1 MKIRP
6 LSILLLAV
14 ILLAI
19 AACRPASL
27 PPEDELPTPAPDVI
41 AQAATATQPPA
52 ATLPAPT
59 ATQPAPTATQPA
71 PTATQPAA
79 TATTPPPGTPAE
91 TPSLPPPPPL
101 VVNATQ
107 PQGFGQVS
115 GTLTYDAD
123 FLLRIDARRTNQPDE
138 PGAGIERVEF
148 YVSSATNPQI
158 YTHTEYNHAYCIFS
172 GGEPTCNPWPFADGA
187 FRWGAGG
194 PPIEPG
200 VYFVEAV
207 FFYTPESDDG
217 SGITEDRWFFDFE
230 IEAP

>member
-14 ILLAI
+14 ILLAM

-41 AQAATATQPPA
+41 AQAATATQPPT
-52 ATLPAPT
+52 ATL
-59 ATQPAPTATQPA
+59 PA

-79 TATTPPPGTPAE
+79 TATTPPTATPAE

-148 YVSSATNPQI
+148 YVSTATSSQI
-158 YTHTEYNHAYCIFS
+158 YTHTEYNPAYCIFG
-172 GGEPTCNPWPFADGA
+172 GGEPTCNPWPVEAGV